1 MSRAA
6 RWLIATAVA
15 SSPLHAAEYTAAGRI
30 GINGEHDDNV
40 ALVERG
46 ENAISGVSL
55 APALRLGYRTPD
67 LTVSLDTQL
76 NFARFDERDYDSSD
90 QRMILDVAKQTPRN
104 ELGLQAG
111 GVRDSTRTSE
121 LEDTGRVS
129 RRAVRREDYWL
140 APSWLTYLSE
150 RNALRFGAS
159 FHDVSYGSRTYT
171 DYTTAGV
178 DVTWLHILSPRTTLK
193 LQGYLNR
200 FDVGDALDTLSDTAG
215 MMAGADFALT
225 ENLKLSALAGAA
237 KVETRRDLPPSVP
250 FSRRSNENVTVV
262 DARLDY
268 TQPRWS
274 LSFNVAS
281 QTYPSAD
288 GLIQQRRFARAAWSY
303 RLSELLTLRLGAL
316 YGQNES
322 VERRFRIDRDYADAD
337 AGIDWRITQSLYLNA
352 RYRYRFQDYDNAPGD
367 ASGNAVFFGIR
378 YEPVPKRWSR

>member
-15 SSPLHAAEYTAAGRI
+15 ASPLHAAEYTAAGRI

-178 DVTWLHILSPRTTLK
+178 DLTWLHILSPRTTLK

-200 FDVGDALDTLSDTAG
+200 FDVGDALDTRSDTAG
-215 MMAGADFALT
+215 VMAGADFALT

-250 FSRRSNENVTVV
+250 FSPPQQRERHRRRRQ
-262 DARLDY
+262 ARLHAAA
-268 TQPRWS
+268 
-274 LSFNVAS
+274 LVAVV
-281 QTYPSAD
+281 QRGKPD
-288 GLIQQRRFARAAWSY
+288 LPQRRRTHPAAPLRAG
-303 RLSELLTLRLGAL
+303 RVELPP
-316 YGQNES
+316 
-322 VERRFRIDRDYADAD
+322 ERTADA
-337 AGIDWRITQSLYLNA
+337 
-352 RYRYRFQDYDNAPGD
+352 APGR
-367 ASGNAVFFGIR
+367 AVRPERIR
-378 YEPVPKRWSR
+378 GEALSHRP